1 MPTRAPF
8 QPLQG
13 LPLSK
18 TDRAFGE
25 FVTRGLLAARM
36 HRPRLPTLRS
46 LVSLLIATFHLDGV
60 ELCGFDERVDGSI
73 MLWLEPEFWS
83 LKPKPRKIASLEQFH
98 GISGR

>member
-1 MPTRAPF
+1 VE
-8 QPLQG
+8 
-13 LPLSK
+13 
-18 TDRAFGE
+18 AFVGVVIDAGKVVGKPC
-25 FVTRGLLAARM
+25 FG
-36 HRPRLPTLRS
+36 
-46 LVSLLIATFHLDGV
+46 IDGV